1 MIEKSS
7 GSFFFYLF
15 ASEARLFFPPKQKQL
30 SQYNKNITTNK
41 IKSKDIIYFYI
52 YKYCILK
59 NIIYISNNIN
69 NPDKIEESFIV
80 LFSKQGSL
88 KNKKAPVLRAGARRG

>member
-1 MIEKSS
+1 MQ
-7 GSFFFYLF
+7 
-15 ASEARLFFPPKQKQL
+15 QKYHNQ
-30 SQYNKNITTNK
+30 QK

-59 NIIYISNNIN
+59 NIIYISNKID

-88 KNKKAPVLRAGARRG
+88 KNKKAPVLTDRSLEG